1 MCGDTWTLW
10 FQIQK
15 TEQDLKKRTELEKQL
30 QHIRSWITDQ
40 NQWIDSA
47 QRSSSRTEVEQN
59 ITTCKVWGNTY
70 TPMFLVRIDSVWL
83 LWMWWKVFFF
93 FFFLCS
99 PVCQALEEKIR
110 MKTSVLQELREKGS
124 DFTALADK
132 SLEACVAL
140 TSQVGKTKTFISWYS
155 SVVSSSWS
163 LSDPWSLTEQL
174 TAAEAAPLSAAV
186 GLCGEQPESHDTQ
199 NSQNIT
205 DSGCS
210 QWPTAPPTG
219 PQGATPTTTGMTAA
233 AALTPEKIQEV
244 RWI

>member
-1 MCGDTWTLW
+1 MASLDV
-10 FQIQK
+10 
-15 TEQDLKKRTELEKQL
+15 
-30 QHIRSWITDQ
+30 
-40 NQWIDSA
+40 
-47 QRSSSRTEVEQN
+47 VESF
-59 ITTCKVWGNTY
+59 
-70 TPMFLVRIDSVWL
+70 FL
-83 LWMWWKVFFF
+83 

-210 QWPTAPPTG
+210 Q
-219 PQGATPTTTGMTAA
+219 
-233 AALTPEKIQEV
+233 
-244 RWI
+244 